1 MGSRDSKML
10 HQAVCKY
17 DTILGEG
24 GPIPLGPGVTGRGI
38 ENILCVCVLVSVSVG
53 VSVRVRV
60 RVSVSVGV
68 SVSVA

>member
-38 ENILCVCVLVSVSVG
+38 ENILCVCVCVLVS
-53 VSVRVRV
+53 
-60 RVSVSVGV
+60 
-68 SVSVA
+68 